1 MNDNY
6 HILIDK
12 LDAFIRKYY
21 TNQLI
26 KGGLYSIALLGS
38 FFLIFT
44 FLESLAWFPPLVRSI
59 LFFSY
64 IAGALFI
71 ITWFVIIPIL
81 KLYKAGP
88 RISHS
93 MAAQIIG
100 KHFSEVKDT
109 LLNTLQLNSLI
120 DSDEKNKDL
129 IIASINQKAESLKP
143 IPFVS
148 AIDLKKNSKYLYF
161 AAPPLFILIAF
172 LFIAPTKITEP
183 STRLLHYSTP
193 FEKPLPFSINITNKN
208 LQAVQLE
215 DFTINI
221 RLSGEELPNQVSI
234 LLDGIEYRM
243 EASDKLNYSY
253 TFRKLQTTQH
263 FSFIAAGFQTNDYE
277 LKVLPR
283 PIILNFDLELIYP
296 PYTGKKSELLTNTG
310 DVIIP
315 QGTSILWKYYTRDT
329 RSLDFRFGN
338 TLETL
343 KSSASNTITVSRRL
357 MQPVSYSVTIENE
370 YMKGADSMSFFINVL
385 PDLYPVI
392 NVEEFHD
399 SIYDNRLYFRGLLKD
414 DYGFR
419 NLEFRLARKNANGE
433 PSAEVSMPIDI
444 QKANLQQQFY
454 YYFDI
459 SSAGLKPGEEVEY
472 YFQVWDNDGV
482 NGSKSSRS
490 QRMSFKIPTLEE
502 IETMVSKNQEN
513 VKNELEKG
521 IQEAKKIQKDIDQ
534 LTKDLFDKKNLNYQE
549 KKKIQDLLDRQKNL
563 QNQVNELKEQNKES
577 NLKESQY
584 KELNQEIV
592 EKQQQLEKLFN
603 EIMTDEMRKLFDELQ
618 KMMENL
624 DKDKLNEVMEK
635 MKFNAEDMEKSL
647 DRNLELFKQLEF
659 DKKLTETI
667 EKLKQLSD
675 EQEKLSEKSAGADK
689 KDLDNLTEK
698 QESINKEFEQIKKDL
713 KDLKEKNEKLEDPN
727 NYKNP
732 EQQQEEIQKELN
744 DSEKNLKEN
753 KSKKASDSQKK
764 ASEKMGELSEMLFQM
779 QQEMEEESMGEDIE
793 SLRAILENLVRISF
807 DQEELINKLGQL
819 QRNDPQFNKVVELQ
833 KGIQDNL
840 QMVEDSLY
848 ALSKRQ
854 PMIESIVNREISTI
868 NDNVGQSLDALNSR
882 AISSAMGKQQ
892 YVMTSVNNLALLLA
906 ESMKE
911 MKQNMSM
918 KSSSKSG
925 KSCPNPGSGK
935 PSMKSMR
942 QMQEKL
948 NQQMEAMKKSLKE
961 GKGEKGKSG
970 QGSMSEQ
977 LARMAAQQESLRKQ
991 MQEYRDQLQK
1001 EGILSEKGLNK
1012 MLQDMEQT
1020 ETDLVNKILNQETMQ
1035 RQQEILTRLLESE
1048 KAELK
1053 RDQEERRESNQGR
1066 DLPKPDPAK
1075 YFENPALPVRETEL
1089 LRTIPPTLRDYYRN
1103 KVNEYFLNIPGT
1115 GSIKSN

>member
-88 RISHS
+88 RISHA

-744 DSEKNLKEN
+744 DSEKNLKES

>member
-88 RISHS
+88 RISHA

-120 DSDEKNKDL
+120 DSDEKNKEL

-208 LQAVQLE
+208 LQAVQQE

-221 RLSGEELPNQVSI
+221 TLSGEELPNQVSI

-549 KKKIQDLLDRQKNL
+549 KRKIQDLLDRQKNL

-603 EIMTDEMRKLFDELQ
+603 EIMTDEMRKLFEELQ

-667 EKLKQLSD
+667 EKLKQLSE

-689 KDLDNLTEK
+689 KDLENLTEK

-744 DSEKNLKEN
+744 DSEKNLKES

-1048 KAELK
+1048 KAEMK

>member
-1 MNDNY
+1 
-6 HILIDK
+6 
-12 LDAFIRKYY
+12 
-21 TNQLI
+21 
-26 KGGLYSIALLGS
+26 
-38 FFLIFT
+38 
-44 FLESLAWFPPLVRSI
+44 
-59 LFFSY
+59 
-64 IAGALFI
+64 
-71 ITWFVIIPIL
+71 
-81 KLYKAGP
+81 
-88 RISHS
+88 
-93 MAAQIIG
+93 
-100 KHFSEVKDT
+100 
-109 LLNTLQLNSLI
+109 
-120 DSDEKNKDL
+120 
-129 IIASINQKAESLKP
+129 
-143 IPFVS
+143 
-148 AIDLKKNSKYLYF
+148 
-161 AAPPLFILIAF
+161 
-172 LFIAPTKITEP
+172 
-183 STRLLHYSTP
+183 
-193 FEKPLPFSINITNKN
+193 
-208 LQAVQLE
+208 
-215 DFTINI
+215 
-221 RLSGEELPNQVSI
+221 
-234 LLDGIEYRM
+234 
-243 EASDKLNYSY
+243 
-253 TFRKLQTTQH
+253 
-263 FSFIAAGFQTNDYE
+263 
-277 LKVLPR
+277 
-283 PIILNFDLELIYP
+283 
-296 PYTGKKSELLTNTG
+296 
-310 DVIIP
+310 
-315 QGTSILWKYYTRDT
+315 
-329 RSLDFRFGN
+329 
-338 TLETL
+338 
-343 KSSASNTITVSRRL
+343 

-563 QNQVNELKEQNKES
+563 QNQVNELKKQNKES

-732 EQQQEEIQKELN
+732 EQQQEDIQKELN
-744 DSEKNLKEN
+744 DSEKNLKES

>member
-88 RISHS
+88 RISHA

-563 QNQVNELKEQNKES
+563 QNQVNELKKQNKES

-732 EQQQEEIQKELN
+732 EQQQEDIQKELN
-744 DSEKNLKEN
+744 DSEKNLKES